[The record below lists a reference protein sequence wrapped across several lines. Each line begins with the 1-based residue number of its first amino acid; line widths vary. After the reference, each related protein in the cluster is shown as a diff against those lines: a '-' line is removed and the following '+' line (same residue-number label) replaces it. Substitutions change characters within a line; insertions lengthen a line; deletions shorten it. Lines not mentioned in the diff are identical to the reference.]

1 MKTRHASFQ
10 KRRAEP
16 LPSAH
21 RKRTRE
27 GTKSGPLKGCWTA
40 CFSVLQ
46 LWPKFI
52 EQLGRLTAKVKCKRC
67 CNMNSSIFHPQHVNE
82 SKIVQKPG
90 SYLWYWVARSVSWV
104 SCQQYCQ
111 LAALCLLSLHGHC
124 RHTCRF
130 AGSKQEPFR
139 GRWPRATQWFHGA
152 LYAWT
157 TLQWAKHTHEVGG
170 ERRKIRKAWRNPQP
184 AYGRDFRLVGPSK
197 ISDHSCNL
205 TTFCCIRPFNHFSLR
220 PFKVLFLWV
229 GSWWHNSQLLDS

>member
-1 MKTRHASFQ
+1 MISTLLYTSGENKTCFFS
-10 KRRAEP
+10 KNAEP
-16 LPSAH
+16 NHFHLH
-21 RKRTRE
+21 TGNETRE

-152 LYAWT
+152 SVCLDHLA
-157 TLQWAKHTHEVGG
+157 VGQAHPWSG
-170 ERRKIRKAWRNPQP
+170 RRKA
-184 AYGRDFRLVGPSK
+184 
-197 ISDHSCNL
+197 
-205 TTFCCIRPFNHFSLR
+205 
-220 PFKVLFLWV
+220 
-229 GSWWHNSQLLDS
+229 

>member
-1 MKTRHASFQ
+1 MLLFK
-10 KRRAEP
+10 KRRALP

-21 RKRTRE
+21 LETNTGRHEIGTLE
-27 GTKSGPLKGCWTA
+27 GLVVPA

-52 EQLGRLTAKVKCKRC
+52 EQLWEAHSRLLKCFC
-67 CNMNSSIFHPQHVNE
+67 DAATWTHQCNPQHVNE
-82 SKIVQKPG
+82 SKIFQKPG

-197 ISDHSCNL
+197 ISNHSCNL

-220 PFKVLFLWV
+220 PFKVLQYFYGLEV
-229 GSWWHNSQLLDS
+229 DCTTPKC